1 MGGWNSGHK
10 LARSMAG
17 YLEIWFSDDGKVLS
31 GASIA
36 VLVVIDLSEKVMR
49 KEAWLVVTGLMAEGM
64 ACMRDGL

>member
-1 MGGWNSGHK
+1 MGGWDRGYK

-17 YLEIWFSDDGKVLS
+17 YLEILFSDGKAFS

-36 VLVVIDLSEKVMR
+36 VPVAIDPGESVMR
-49 KEAWLVVTGLMAEGM
+49 KEAWLVVTGLMAKKV